1 MTTRS
6 SSRAAFDHVLDLVL
20 VRGDDTPLKQALTQN
35 GYTDIHALTLL
46 SSDVI
51 DTLTYNESE
60 TTVDV
65 PVLRFEKA
73 LTSRKTII

>member
-1 MTTRS
+1 MTTS
-6 SSRAAFDHVLDLVL
+6 GSSRATFDHVLDIVL
-20 VRGDDTPLKQALTQN
+20 ARGDDTPLKRALIQN

-60 TTVDV
+60 TITDV
-65 PVLRFEKA
+65 QC
-73 LTSRKTII
+73 